1 MANTQ
6 NEIRKEFEALT
17 DEELKQVTG
26 GNIVDSLL
34 DECLQYVDR
43 ATDIINDA
51 LPSATGIDA
60 DRLDNMLYYLG
71 YIKTDISVKNYNSAK
86 YNSQGIYD
94 FLIGMINVPAYL
106 VDTLDGISYCLSNVQ

>member
-26 GNIVDSLL
+26 GNGVDSFL
-34 DECLQYVDR
+34 DECLQCVDR
-43 ATDIINDA
+43 ATDIINNA
-51 LPSATGIDA
+51 LPSATEIDA
-60 DRLDNMLYYLG
+60 DRLDSMLYYLG
-71 YIKTDISVKNYNSAK
+71 CIKSDINNKSYNSAK

-94 FLIGMINVPAYL
+94 CLIGMINVPAYL
-106 VDTLDGISYCLSNVQ
+106 IDTLDGISYCLSNVQ